1 VKFFLQIQL
10 FAYFI
15 GFSGHLYGNLPDF
28 EIVNKVP
35 LDTVCA
41 RLIQL
46 LQDDDQD
53 VRAKVAKALSYLVIV

>member
-1 VKFFLQIQL
+1 MC
-10 FAYFI
+10 FI

-28 EIVNKVP
+28 NIVNKVP

-46 LQDDDQD
+46 LQDDDNE
-53 VRAKVAKALSYLVIV
+53 VRAKVAKALSFLVMV